1 MAAILPF
8 IEEEAADPS
17 SGRATLGHSS
27 IKNNWRKPVPKLL
40 SEPEVADYRDRGY
53 HFPLDALS
61 AGEVADFRRK
71 LEDYEASSGGPIKA
85 EIRHRSHVLFTW
97 IDQMIRHP
105 KILDA
110 VEDLLG
116 PDILCWNTSFFI
128 KEAHDPGFVS
138 WHQDATYWG
147 LSSSDVATAWIAMS
161 PANKVS
167 GCMKFIAGTHTR
179 QVQHEDTFD
188 QNNLLTRGQEIAVEV
203 DEAKAVYVELK
214 PGQASLHHVLL
225 FHGWSRTAPTTGAS
239 DWPFA
244 TSRPI

>member
-1 MAAILPF
+1 MVAILPF
-8 IEEEAADPS
+8 IKERQPIPS

-110 VEDLLG
+110 VE
-116 PDILCWNTSFFI
+116 
-128 KEAHDPGFVS
+128 E
-138 WHQDATYWG
+138 Y
-147 LSSSDVATAWIAMS
+147 
-161 PANKVS
+161 
-167 GCMKFIAGTHTR
+167 
-179 QVQHEDTFD
+179 
-188 QNNLLTRGQEIAVEV
+188 RG
-203 DEAKAVYVELK
+203 
-214 PGQASLHHVLL
+214 
-225 FHGWSRTAPTTGAS
+225 
-239 DWPFA
+239 
-244 TSRPI
+244 